1 MNSVR
6 VLFALLSHHV
16 REMER
21 ITLRSG
27 MESAWL
33 NTEWQQSETALAE
46 VKDWFENLDTD
57 FGREEVEDT
66 ANFTRLLTEA
76 NEAEDFLTSVNPIK
90 EDDPDL
96 AIGIDYLER
105 LTRLANLRLRAIA
118 SSDSH
123 ASVVPTWA

>member
-1 MNSVR
+1 MSVR

-66 ANFTRLLTEA
+66 AAFTRLLTEA
-76 NEAEDFLTSVNPIK
+76 NEAEEFLTSVEPIK
-90 EDDPDL
+90 KEDPDL

>member
-27 MESAWL
+27 MESSWL
-33 NTEWQQSETALAE
+33 DTKWQQSETALAE
-46 VKDWFENLDTD
+46 VKEWFEALDTE
-57 FGREEVEDT
+57 FGGEEVEDT
-66 ANFTRLLTEA
+66 AAFTRLLTEA
-76 NEAEDFLTSVNPIK
+76 NEAEEFLTSVSPVKN
-90 EDDPDL
+90 EDPDL

-105 LTRLANLRLRAIA
+105 LTRLANLRLSAIA
-118 SSDSH
+118 SNDSH
-123 ASVVPTWA
+123 ASVVANWA

>member
-33 NTEWQQSETALAE
+33 NTEWQQSETALTE
-46 VKDWFENLDTD
+46 VKEWFETLDTE
-57 FGREEVEDT
+57 FGGEEVEDT
-66 ANFTRLLTEA
+66 AAFTRLLTEA
-76 NEAEDFLTSVNPIK
+76 NEAEEFLTSVEPIK
-90 EDDPDL
+90 EEDPDF

-105 LTRLANLRLRAIA
+105 LTRLANLRLSAIA
-118 SSDSH
+118 SNDSH
-123 ASVVPTWA
+123 ASVVANWA